1 MENQTVRI
9 QKLGKHMYL
18 NSYMNM
24 EIYSQRLSQG
34 GCHYGSYMTMQ
45 LSLRKIQ

>member
-18 NSYMNM
+18 NGYMNM
-24 EIYSQRLSQG
+24 EIVIDLSPKG
-34 GCHYGSYMTMQ
+34 WT
-45 LSLRKIQ
+45 KE